1 MKRQPKLLPTISW
14 TTGRMVRKAKM
25 WDDFARKV
33 SAQTVNIGKNKQM
46 FWTSKVWVKV
56 RENSVDSE
64 HWRDA
69 ALWCDIGKK
78 GYIRNEQFDNR
89 CAFGPGTTF

>member
-1 MKRQPKLLPTISW
+1 
-14 TTGRMVRKAKM
+14 M
-25 WDDFARKV
+25 WDDFARKVKEYEDASTESSTDPSTKEARKV

-69 ALWCDIGKK
+69 ALWCDTGKK
-78 GYIRNEQFDNR
+78 GYIRNEQFDNWCENR
-89 CAFGPGTTF
+89 LSCWR

>member
-1 MKRQPKLLPTISW
+1 
-14 TTGRMVRKAKM
+14 MVRKAKM

-46 FWTSKVWVKV
+46 IWTSKVWVKV
-56 RENSVDSE
+56 RENSVDLE

-69 ALWCDIGKK
+69 AL
-78 GYIRNEQFDNR
+78 
-89 CAFGPGTTF
+89 